1 MKGVWNLCGII
12 GLTKKS
18 EDSVKDVL
26 RGLAMLEYR
35 GYDSVGIA
43 VITND
48 GRLIVRK
55 GAGDL
60 ASVRKRL
67 GLDELRGRTA
77 IGHTRWATHGA
88 PTDNNAHPHTDCK
101 NEIAVVHNG
110 VIRNYASLRSYLE
123 RNHEL
128 RSETDT
134 ELIAHLIEEELRN
147 GKNFIKA
154 LAETLKKL
162 EGSYALAIIY
172 KKEPNRLY
180 FAKMK
185 SPLILGVFDE
195 GSAVAS
201 DIPAL
206 LGITRKLI
214 MLEDGEFGYVEP
226 GGISI
231 YKLVPEGSFY
241 KINEENIMNR
251 IKVVEWSPEL
261 ASRGGY
267 PHFMIK
273 EIYEQPQ
280 ALSDTYNGLIEDP
293 SLKEASKMLSFS
305 KRILVVGAG
314 TSYHAGLIFTYFMSR
329 LIGKIV
335 IPIISSEFKFLE
347 PAISKGDLV
356 LAISQSGETFDTLE
370 AVRSFKKRGAKIIAL
385 TNVVGSALDREADL
399 TLYIRA
405 GPEIGVAA
413 TKTYTSQVLALEL
426 LAVETGRTLGV
437 IDNKEYEK
445 IVETL
450 EKASNYIQDSIEVS
464 DPVAKYMAKL
474 MNDYKGSLY
483 ILGRG
488 LGHYIAKEAA
498 LKIKEISYL
507 HAEAYP
513 AGESKHGPIA
523 LVEKD
528 FPVFIIA
535 TSDSPEI
542 VGNAIEMAARG
553 ANVWILKSGDLELEI
568 PEDEKIRTIDLIST
582 DGNIVLEPFIYI
594 PFFQLLSYYI
604 AVAKGYNPDKPRNL
618 AKTVTVE

>member
-1 MKGVWNLCGII
+1 MCGII

-18 EDSVKDVL
+18 EDCIKDVL
-26 RGLAMLEYR
+26 KGLAMLEYR

-43 VITND
+43 AITND

-60 ASVRKRL
+60 ISVRRRL
-67 GLDELRGRTA
+67 GLDELKGSTA

-123 RNHEL
+123 KKHEL

-134 ELIAHLIEEELRN
+134 ELIAHLIEDELKDKR
-147 GKNFIKA
+147 GFIEA
-154 LAETLKKL
+154 LAETLKRL

-172 KKEPNRLY
+172 RKEPNRVY

-185 SPLILGVFDE
+185 SPLILGIFDN

-206 LGITRKLI
+206 LEITRKLI
-214 MLEDGEFGYVEP
+214 MLEDGEFGYIEP
-226 GGISI
+226 GKIFI
-231 YKLVPEGSFY
+231 YKFDSEGSFY
-241 KINEENIMNR
+241 KISKENTISR
-251 IKVVEWSPEL
+251 IKIVEWSPEL

-280 ALSDTYNGLIEDP
+280 ALSDTYNGLVEDP
-293 SLKEASKMLSFS
+293 SLKEASKILSS
-305 KRILVVGAG
+305 SERILVIGAG
-314 TSYHAGLIFTYFMSR
+314 TSYHAGLIFAYFMSR

-335 IPIISSEFKFLE
+335 IPIISSEFKLLE
-347 PAISKGDLV
+347 PAINKRDLV

-370 AVRSFKKRGAKIIAL
+370 AVRSFKRRGAKIIAL

-426 LAVETGRTLGV
+426 LAMETGRTLGV
-437 IDNKEYEK
+437 INNKEYK
-445 IVETL
+445 RINNL
-450 EKASNYIQDSIEVS
+450 LDKASNYIQESIEVS
-464 DPVAKYMAKL
+464 DPIAKYMAKL
-474 MNDYKGSLY
+474 MNDYRGSLY

-523 LVEKD
+523 LVEKE

-553 ANVWILKSGDLELEI
+553 ANVWILKLSDLELEI
-568 PEDEKIRTIDLIST
+568 PEDERIRAVDLIST
-582 DGNIVLEPFIYI
+582 GGNIVLEPFIYI

>member
-1 MKGVWNLCGII
+1 LCGII

-18 EDSVKDVL
+18 EDCIKDVL
-26 RGLAMLEYR
+26 KGLAMLEYR

-43 VITND
+43 AITND

-60 ASVRKRL
+60 ISVRRRL
-67 GLDELRGRTA
+67 GLDELKGSTA

-123 RNHEL
+123 KKHEL

-134 ELIAHLIEEELRN
+134 ELIAHLIEDELKDKR
-147 GKNFIKA
+147 GFIEA
-154 LAETLKKL
+154 LAETLKRL

-172 KKEPNRLY
+172 RKEPNRVY

-185 SPLILGVFDE
+185 SPLILGIFDN

-214 MLEDGEFGYVEP
+214 MLEDGEFGYIEP
-226 GGISI
+226 GKIFI
-231 YKLVPEGSFY
+231 YKFDSEGSFY
-241 KINEENIMNR
+241 KISKENTISR
-251 IKVVEWSPEL
+251 IKIVEWSPEL

-280 ALSDTYNGLIEDP
+280 ALSDTYNGLVEDP
-293 SLKEASKMLSFS
+293 SLKEASKILSS
-305 KRILVVGAG
+305 SERILVIGAG
-314 TSYHAGLIFTYFMSR
+314 TSYHAGLIFAYFMSR

-335 IPIISSEFKFLE
+335 IPIISSEFKLLE
-347 PAISKGDLV
+347 PAINKRDLV

-370 AVRSFKKRGAKIIAL
+370 AVRSFKRRGAKIIAL

-426 LAVETGRTLGV
+426 LAMETGRTLGV
-437 IDNKEYEK
+437 INNKEYK
-445 IVETL
+445 RINNL
-450 EKASNYIQDSIEVS
+450 LDKASNYIQESIEVS
-464 DPVAKYMAKL
+464 DPIAKYMAKL
-474 MNDYKGSLY
+474 MNDYRGSLY

-523 LVEKD
+523 LVEKE

-553 ANVWILKSGDLELEI
+553 ANVWILKLSDLELEI
-568 PEDEKIRTIDLIST
+568 PEDERIRAVDLIST
-582 DGNIVLEPFIYI
+582 GGNIVLEPFIYI